1 METTY
6 EQPVVDDAKETVAET
21 TNIPKETICAE
32 YKHNHTGGNG
42 EVNKKPILEKTET
55 PTPTINGALPV
66 MERTFITKEDYR
78 SVSEAA
84 IINGHEVPK
93 MLLFIAERENEKFGW
108 KPYSFVQ
115 IQRFRTKAALV
126 GFVTALA
133 FTGILLGG
141 YATWL
146 AVKANAEGGRRF
158 NSAVIHLSKLPP
170 PPAASDPLAVPPPP
184 PPTDNHGPAARAG
197 TPVPV
202 PDALVA
208 PDVKD
213 FANIDQISRA
223 SSKGGDG
230 TDTGILGLANDDIK
244 IEVRDDEETPDMYEF
259 VPVEKE
265 PYLDIKELQSR
276 VEYPDIARRA
286 NIQGK
291 VLVRVLVGKNGI
303 PIKCSVQ
310 SSDSDLLDPA
320 ATKAIMKSVFTPA
333 LQNSQP
339 VTCWVSIPVIFIMK

>member
-1 METTY
+1 METTH
-6 EQPVVDDAKETVAET
+6 EQPVVDGATKTVAET
-21 TNIPKETICAE
+21 TNIPQATMCAE
-32 YKHNHTGGNG
+32 YKANKDKDTNHLAGQPTNEYTFAEGAYSSVGETAMVNG
-42 EVNKKPILEKTET
+42 
-55 PTPTINGALPV
+55 
-66 MERTFITKEDYR
+66 R
-78 SVSEAA
+78 
-84 IINGHEVPK
+84 EVPK
-93 MLLFIAERENEKFGW
+93 MLLFIAEREREQFGW

-115 IQRFRTKAALV
+115 LQRFRTKAAIV
-126 GFVTALA
+126 GFVTALM
-133 FTGILLGG
+133 FTGTLIGG

-146 AVKANAEGGRRF
+146 AVKATSERGRQF
-158 NSAVIHLSKLPP
+158 NSAKILLSKLPP
-170 PPAASDPLAVPPPP
+170 PPAADPTAVPPPP
-184 PPTDNHGPAARAG
+184 PPTDNRGPAARAG

-230 TDTGILGLANDDIK
+230 NDTGVLGLANEDIK
-244 IEVRDDEETPDMYEF
+244 VEVRDDEEPDMYEF

-276 VEYPDIARRA
+276 VEYPDIAKRA

-303 PIKCSVQ
+303 PVKCSIQ
-310 SSDSDLLDPA
+310 SSDSDLLEPA

-339 VTCWVSIPVIFIMK
+339 VTCWVSIPVIFIIR

>member
-1 METTY
+1 M
-6 EQPVVDDAKETVAET
+6 
-21 TNIPKETICAE
+21 
-32 YKHNHTGGNG
+32 
-42 EVNKKPILEKTET
+42 
-55 PTPTINGALPV
+55 
-66 MERTFITKEDYR
+66 
-78 SVSEAA
+78 
-84 IINGHEVPK
+84 
-93 MLLFIAERENEKFGW
+93 
-108 KPYSFVQ
+108 
-115 IQRFRTKAALV
+115 
-126 GFVTALA
+126 
-133 FTGILLGG
+133 
-141 YATWL
+141 
-146 AVKANAEGGRRF
+146 AV
-158 NSAVIHLSKLPP
+158 
-170 PPAASDPLAVPPPP
+170 PPP

-223 SSKGGDG
+223 STKGGDG
-230 TDTGILGLANDDIK
+230 ADTGVLGLANDDIK
-244 IEVRDDEETPDMYEF
+244 IEVRDDEEAPDMYEF

-276 VEYPDIARRA
+276 VEYPDMARRA

-310 SSDSDLLDPA
+310 SSDSDLLESA

-339 VTCWVSIPVIFIMK
+339 VTCWVSIPVIFVIK